1 CYTLKSPPVGGAQ
14 EAAGEAAVAAVV
26 VVAPEPAAAVADSRR
41 RLDMLPAPR
50 PGPVPQPLAPAL
62 QWPALGPARR
72 LLVPV
77 RPLVL
82 VRSRVR
88 PALVPAPLMSREG
101 PVPRLAR
108 ETISLVSLGRGG

>member
-1 CYTLKSPPVGGAQ
+1 M
-14 EAAGEAAVAAVV
+14 GEAAVAVA
-26 VVAPEPAAAVADSRR
+26 VAPEPAAAVADSRR
-41 RLDMLPAPR
+41 RLDVLPLPRPGPAPQ

-82 VRSRVR
+82 VPRRAL
-88 PALVPAPLMSREG
+88 PALVPAPLMSRQAA
-101 PVPRLAR
+101 VPRLAR
-108 ETISLVSLGRGG
+108 